1 MWSQRWGCTS
11 TSDIQIERV
20 HHTQAAFKYVQ
31 RGVVTKD
38 LLAALF
44 DVDKVLIGNAIKN
57 TAEENQA
64 DSFSSIWGKDT
75 IIGHFTN
82 GPDADGRNPSLG
94 YSFRWTNPLF
104 GTPMAV
110 ESWEDP
116 DHGNYMNMRVQYYQ
130 EEKITAP
137 ELGYLWRDCVD

>member
-1 MWSQRWGCTS
+1 M
-11 TSDIQIERV
+11 
-20 HHTQAAFKYVQ
+20 
-31 RGVVTKD
+31 
-38 LLAALF
+38 
-44 DVDKVLIGNAIKN
+44 LIGSAIKN
-57 TAEENQA
+57 TAEEGQA
-64 DSFSSIWGKDT
+64 DSFSSVWGKDT

-130 EEKITAP
+130 DEKIVAP
-137 ELGYLWRDCVD
+137 ELGYLWEDCVSCTLN